1 MKWFKHISDSLDDP
15 FIFELVKKFGSDGY
29 LVFFGVLEI
38 YSREFKPCPGWLLD
52 VSLSYLRQK
61 LHKRQGT
68 VIEKCL
74 EYIATHGKLTPNSRQ
89 TPDKLPANSSQTPG
103 KLPANSKKVFKNS
116 GKWDVAFDG
125 EQIII
130 FIPKFTELIDEWTQR
145 KLGSNS
151 GVTRKI
157 LKHEVEEEVDIDN
170 NTPLPPIE
178 KKSPPAPKNK
188 EEYTEDFEKF
198 WSVYPNKKS
207 GKANAFISW
216 KKLNGRRPPVEQI
229 TAAIEKQKGST
240 DWIKD
245 NGQFIPMA
253 TTWLN
258 QKRWDAVM
266 DIQVQPA
273 APKTSTLEEIRALKS
288 IRG

>member
-15 FIFELVKKFGSDGY
+15 DIFQVMEKFGPAGY

-38 YSREFKPCPGWLLD
+38 LSREFDENSPGFCRISVKFL
-52 VSLSYLRQK
+52 
-61 LHKRQGT
+61 
-68 VIEKCL
+68 
-74 EYIATHGKLTPNSRQ
+74 
-89 TPDKLPANSSQTPG
+89 
-103 KLPANSKKVFKNS
+103 SKKLQLSVKKISKVLHFFAEKGRFSYVFHGDEIEIS
-116 GKWDVAFDG
+116 C
-125 EQIII
+125 
-130 FIPKFTELIDEWTQR
+130 PKLSELCDEWTQR
-145 KLGSNS
+145 KLGSHS
-151 GVTRKI
+151 GVARKI

-170 NTPLPPIE
+170 NTPLPPKE
-178 KKSPPAPKNK
+178 KNTPPAKKIK
-188 EEYTEDFEKF
+188 EEYPEDFEKF

-207 GKANAFISW
+207 GKSNAFISW

-229 TAAIEKQKGST
+229 IAAIEKQKGST

-266 DIQVQPA
+266 DVQVQPA
-273 APKTSTLEEIRALKS
+273 APKTSTLKEIRALKS